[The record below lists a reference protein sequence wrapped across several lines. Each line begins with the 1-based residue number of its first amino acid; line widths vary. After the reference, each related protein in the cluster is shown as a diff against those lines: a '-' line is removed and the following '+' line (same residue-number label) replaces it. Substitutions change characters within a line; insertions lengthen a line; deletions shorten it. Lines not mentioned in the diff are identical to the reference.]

1 MLLITATNNLD
12 MTQQQNFAEI
22 AIQLVITDAISK
34 GHTNISEIKEFMKTD
49 IFFKAVENYITLLQS
64 EFGKK

>member
-1 MLLITATNNLD
+1 

-49 IFFKAVENYITLLQS
+49 IFSKAVENYITLLQS
-64 EFGKK
+64 EFGKNKN

>member
-1 MLLITATNNLD
+1 

-49 IFFKAVENYITLLQS
+49 IFSKAVENYITLLES

>member
-1 MLLITATNNLD
+1 

-34 GHTNISEIKEFMKTD
+34 GNTNISEIKEFMKTD
-49 IFFKAVENYITLLQS
+49 IFSKAVENYITLLQS
-64 EFGKK
+64 EFGKNKN